1 METVVASILLDV
13 AAKVGAPLVKG
24 LLEKIGLG
32 GAASDI
38 AGTVIDSVAEKLGV
52 SPSEI
57 PNQPAGNV
65 EAAVKAT
72 EAETPELVMAWAKQ
86 QELSNQLQL
95 AEMNKAGEPTWTWAW
110 RPAWMWFLGFLFLF
124 RLVLVPIADAA
135 LGSNVAATVDLGTM
149 MTLTTWF
156 MALYMGGH
164 TVKDAITKWAGK

>member
-1 METVVASILLDV
+1 MDPVIGSILISA

-24 LLEKIGLG
+24 LLEKVGLG
-32 GAASDI
+32 GAAADI

-52 SPSEI
+52 PASDI
-57 PNQPAGNV
+57 PNQPADKI
-65 EAAVKAT
+65 EAAVQAT
-72 EAETPELVMAWAKQ
+72 EADTPQLVLAWAKQ

-95 AEMNKAGEPTWTWAW
+95 AEMQPGDPIWTWAW

-135 LGSNVAATVDLGTM
+135 LGSDVAASVDLGTM

-164 TVKDAITKWAGK
+164 TIKEAVSKVAGKL